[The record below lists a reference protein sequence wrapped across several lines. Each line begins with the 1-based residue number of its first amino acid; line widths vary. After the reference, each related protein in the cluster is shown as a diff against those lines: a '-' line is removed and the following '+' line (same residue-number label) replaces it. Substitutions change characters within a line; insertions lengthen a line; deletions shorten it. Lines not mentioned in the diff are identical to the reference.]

1 MLMLHNIL
9 LMFHIA
15 VGTAALLLFWAPA
28 LMKKGSLDHIK
39 FGHYYANVMYLVAGS
54 GLVMSIL
61 VLTNPLTIH
70 GEGVSADQ
78 ATQIS
83 NQIRIFSGFLLFLSW
98 LVLTSVRHGI
108 LVLRC
113 KQDRR
118 PLRRFSH
125 LSLLFVLFIS
135 AIVLTLVGISS
146 GKTLFLVFGPLGLFI
161 STGMLHYVFRATIR
175 PMQWWVEHLG
185 AMIGSGI
192 GAYTAF
198 LAFGARVVLADSGY
212 IQLLAWIAPGVIGT
226 IIIARQS
233 RKYTNKFAQ
242 IKESK

>member
-15 VGTAALLLFWAPA
+15 IGTAALLLFWAPA
-28 LMKKGSLDHIK
+28 LMKKGSLDHVK
-39 FGHYYANVMYLVAGS
+39 FGRYYANVMYLVAGS
-54 GLVMSIL
+54 GLIMSTL
-61 VLTNPLTIH
+61 VLINPMAIH
-70 GEGVSADQ
+70 GEGVPPDSAAQ
-78 ATQIS
+78 VS
-83 NQIRIFSGFLLFLSW
+83 NQIRIFSAFLLYLSW

-113 KQDRR
+113 KQDRS
-118 PLRRFSH
+118 PLRSVSH
-125 LSLLFVLFIS
+125 LGLLVMLFVG
-135 AIVLTLVGISS
+135 AILLTLLGISS

-161 STGMLHYVFRATIR
+161 SAGMLHYVLRPSIK
-175 PMQWWVEHLG
+175 PMQWWIEHLG

-198 LAFGARVVLADSGY
+198 LAFGARVILADSGY
-212 IQLLAWIAPGVIGT
+212 FQLLAWVAPGVIGAV
-226 IIIARQS
+226 IISLQS
-233 RKYTNKFAQ
+233 RKYSKRFAQ

>member
-1 MLMLHNIL
+1 MLMLHNML

-15 VGTAALLLFWAPA
+15 VGSAALLLFWAPA

-39 FGHYYANVMYLVAGS
+39 FGRYYANVMYLVAGS
-54 GLVMSIL
+54 GLIMSTL
-61 VLTNPLTIH
+61 VLINPMAIH
-70 GEGVSADQ
+70 GEGVAPDNAAQVS
-78 ATQIS
+78 S
-83 NQIRIFSGFLLFLSW
+83 QIRLFAAFLLFLSW

-108 LVLRC
+108 VVLRC
-113 KQDRR
+113 KQDRS

-125 LSLLFVLFIS
+125 LSLLLVLFIG
-135 AIVLTLVGISS
+135 AIALTLQGISA

-161 STGMLHYVFRATIR
+161 STGMLHYVLRPSIK

-198 LAFGARVVLADSGY
+198 LTFGARVVLANSGY
-212 IQLLAWIAPGVIGT
+212 FQLLAWVAPGVIGA
-226 IIIARQS
+226 IIIAHQS
-233 RKYTNKFAQ
+233 RKYSKEFARF
-242 IKESK
+242 KESK